1 MHSATGQIFYTQF
14 NPSKTEEIRRFFMK
28 KLLIGAAM
36 LAAVFA
42 FTGCLGDMGEGSKSG
57 TKFNKTM
64 IVDATTDTFM
74 KKAETAEVDEKP
86 AVLYRRYFSELSTSK
101 EVAAI
106 ETTITINKEESTETA
121 TTEKRKE
128 PVNAVVGLA
137 FDVHKSEEDV
147 YDFVIVGVKPVD
159 GYFYVERYKNVA
171 KAKANAGAT
180 DDGFDTTDG
189 ALATGDN
196 MEAIVG
202 GGSWSATPITF
213 TEDKDGNK
221 QFTVKIEQTTPK
233 TYDILINGKKVG
245 SYNGTVVNAEPV
257 ERNDGKDK
265 DTFAGVG
272 EFAVGGIGMYANC
285 PEGTKLKV
293 KYSSDKSK
301 TYGLFIDEE

>member
-1 MHSATGQIFYTQF
+1 
-14 NPSKTEEIRRFFMK
+14 MK

-42 FTGCLGDMGEGSKSG
+42 FTGCLQDMGEGSKSG

-74 KKAETAEVDEKP
+74 EKAEKAEVDEKP

-106 ETTITINKEESTETA
+106 ETTITINKEESIVTAPTTKGGKTE
-121 TTEKRKE
+121 
-128 PVNAVVGLA
+128 VNAVVGLA

-159 GYFYVERYKNVA
+159 GYYYVERYKNVA
-171 KAKANAGAT
+171 KDKAGAT

-189 ALATGDN
+189 ALATGKD

-202 GGSWSATPITF
+202 GGSWAANPITF
-213 TEDKDGNK
+213 TKDKDGNK
-221 QFTVKIEQTTPK
+221 QFTVKIEQNTPK

-245 SYNGTVVNAEPV
+245 SYEGTVVNTEPV
-257 ERNDGKDK
+257 ESNDGKDK
-265 DTFAGVG
+265 VTFADVG

>member
-1 MHSATGQIFYTQF
+1 
-14 NPSKTEEIRRFFMK
+14 MK

-42 FTGCLGDMGEGSKSG
+42 FTGCLQDMGEGSKSG

-74 KKAETAEVDEKP
+74 DKAAETEDNAI
-86 AVLYRRYFSELSTSK
+86 LYRRYFSELSTSK

-106 ETTITINKEESTETA
+106 ETTITINKEESIVTA
-121 TTEKRKE
+121 TTEKRE
-128 PVNAVVGLA
+128 DPLNAVVGLA

-147 YDFVIVGVKPVD
+147 YDFVVVGVKPVD
-159 GYFYVERYKNVA
+159 GKFYVERYKNVA
-171 KAKANAGAT
+171 KAKANAGDA

-202 GGSWSATPITF
+202 GGTWAKDPITF
-213 TEDKDGNK
+213 TEDKEGNK

-245 SYNGTVVNAEPV
+245 SCNGTVFNTEAVKS
-257 ERNDGKDK
+257 NDGKDK
-265 DTFAGVG
+265 DTFAEIGKW
-272 EFAVGGIGMYANC
+272 AVGGIGIYANC

>member
-1 MHSATGQIFYTQF
+1 
-14 NPSKTEEIRRFFMK
+14 MK

-74 KKAETAEVDEKP
+74 EKAEAAKNEKDEP

-106 ETTITINKEESTETA
+106 ETTITINKKESTETA
-121 TTEKRKE
+121 TTEKRKD

-159 GYFYVERYKNVA
+159 GYFYVERYTNIA
-171 KAKANAGAT
+171 KVKANAGET
-180 DDGFDTTDG
+180 DDGFDTTDSALG
-189 ALATGDN
+189 AYTAVVKEVDGWAAN
-196 MEAIVG
+196 
-202 GGSWSATPITF
+202 PITF

-245 SYNGTVVNAEPV
+245 SYNGTVVNTEPV
-257 ERNDGKDK
+257 ESNDGKDK
-265 DTFAGVG
+265 DTFAEVG

>member
-1 MHSATGQIFYTQF
+1 
-14 NPSKTEEIRRFFMK
+14 MK

-42 FTGCLGDMGEGSKSG
+42 FTGCLGDIGEGSKSG

-74 KKAETAEVDEKP
+74 KKAEKAEVDEKP

-106 ETTITINKEESTETA
+106 ETTITINKEESIETA
-121 TTEKRKE
+121 KTTKRDE
-128 PVNAVVGLA
+128 AVNAVVGLA

-159 GYFYVERYKNVA
+159 GYFYVERYTDIA
-171 KAKANAGAT
+171 KAKANAGET

-189 ALATGDN
+189 ALREVYTP
-196 MEAIVG
+196 IVTEVKG
-202 GGSWSATPITF
+202 WAANPITF

-257 ERNDGKDK
+257 ESNDGKDK
-265 DTFAGVG
+265 DTFADVG
-272 EFAVGGIGMYANC
+272 KWAVGGIGMYANC

-293 KYSSDKSK
+293 KYSSDKAK

>member
-1 MHSATGQIFYTQF
+1 
-14 NPSKTEEIRRFFMK
+14 MK

-42 FTGCLGDMGEGSKSG
+42 FTGCLGDIGEGSKSG
-57 TKFNKTM
+57 TKYNKTM

-74 KKAETAEVDEKP
+74 EKAEKAEVDEKP
-86 AVLYRRYFSELSTSK
+86 AILYRRYFSELSTSK

-106 ETTITINKEESTETA
+106 ETTITINKKESIETA
-121 TTEKRKE
+121 TTEKRDSA
-128 PVNAVVGLA
+128 VNAVVGLA
-137 FDVHKSEEDV
+137 FDVHKTEEDV

-159 GYFYVERYKNVA
+159 GYFYVERYTNIA
-171 KAKANAGAT
+171 KAKANAGET

-189 ALATGDN
+189 ALGAY
-196 MEAIVG
+196 
-202 GGSWSATPITF
+202 TPVVKEVNGWAANPIKFKT
-213 TEDKDGNK
+213 DKDGNK

-233 TYDILINGKKVG
+233 TYDILINDNKVG
-245 SYNGTVVNAEPV
+245 SYNGTVLNKEPV
-257 ERNDGKDK
+257 ESNDGKDK
-265 DTFAGVG
+265 DTFAQVG

>member
-1 MHSATGQIFYTQF
+1 
-14 NPSKTEEIRRFFMK
+14 MK

-74 KKAETAEVDEKP
+74 DLAAKTEDADKNGEQD
-86 AVLYRRYFSELSTSK
+86 VLYRRYFSELSTSK

-106 ETTITINKEESTETA
+106 ETTITINKEESIVTA
-121 TTEKRKE
+121 KTTKRDAA
-128 PVNAVVGLA
+128 VNAVVGLA

-159 GYFYVERYKNVA
+159 GKFYVERYENIA
-171 KAKANAGAT
+171 KDKANAGKS

-189 ALATGDN
+189 ALGAYK
-196 MEAIVG
+196 AIVEEEKDG
-202 GGSWSATPITF
+202 WYKDPITF

>member
-1 MHSATGQIFYTQF
+1 
-14 NPSKTEEIRRFFMK
+14 MK
-28 KLLIGAAM
+28 KLLVGAAM

-74 KKAETAEVDEKP
+74 DKAAETEDTDNDGKQDVM
-86 AVLYRRYFSELSTSK
+86 YRRYFSELSTSK

-106 ETTITINKEESTETA
+106 ETTITINKEESIVTA
-121 TTEKRKE
+121 TTEKRDDA
-128 PVNAVVGLA
+128 VNAVVGLA
-137 FDVHKSEEDV
+137 FDVHKTEEDV

-159 GYFYVERYKNVA
+159 GYYYVERYMNVA
-171 KAKANAGAT
+171 KAKANAGET
-180 DDGFDTTDG
+180 DDGFDTTDK
-189 ALATGDN
+189 ALATGKD

-202 GGSWSATPITF
+202 GGGWAKDSITF

-245 SYNGTVVNAEPV
+245 SYNGTVVNTEPV
-257 ERNDGKDK
+257 ESNDGKDK
-265 DTFAGVG
+265 DTFAEVG

>member
-1 MHSATGQIFYTQF
+1 
-14 NPSKTEEIRRFFMK
+14 MK

-42 FTGCLGDMGEGSKSG
+42 FTGCLQDMGEGSKSG

-74 KKAETAEVDEKP
+74 DLAAKTEDADKNGKQD
-86 AVLYRRYFSELSTSK
+86 VLYRRYFSELSTSK

-106 ETTITINKEESTETA
+106 ETTITINKKESIVTA
-121 TTEKRKE
+121 TTEKRDSA
-128 PVNAVVGLA
+128 VNAVVGLA

-159 GYFYVERYKNVA
+159 GYFYVERYENIA
-171 KAKANAGAT
+171 KAKANAGET

-189 ALATGDN
+189 SLGAYTPVVKEVEGWAAN
-196 MEAIVG
+196 
-202 GGSWSATPITF
+202 PITF

-265 DTFAGVG
+265 DTFAEVG

>member
-1 MHSATGQIFYTQF
+1 
-14 NPSKTEEIRRFFMK
+14 MK

-74 KKAETAEVDEKP
+74 EKAEKAEVDEKP
-86 AVLYRRYFSELSTSK
+86 AILYRRYFSELSTSK

-106 ETTITINKEESTETA
+106 ETTITINKEESIVTA
-121 TTEKRKE
+121 TTEKRKD

-137 FDVHKSEEDV
+137 FDVHKTEEDV

-159 GYFYVERYKNVA
+159 GYFYVERYTDIA
-171 KAKANAGAT
+171 KAKANAGET

-189 ALATGDN
+189 SLGAYTAVVKEVEGWAAN
-196 MEAIVG
+196 
-202 GGSWSATPITF
+202 PIKF

-233 TYDILINGKKVG
+233 TYDILINGEKVG
-245 SYNGTVVNAEPV
+245 SYNGTVVNTEPV
-257 ERNDGKDK
+257 ESNDGKDK
-265 DTFAGVG
+265 DTFAEVG

>member
-1 MHSATGQIFYTQF
+1 
-14 NPSKTEEIRRFFMK
+14 MK

-64 IVDATTDTFM
+64 IVNATTDTFM
-74 KKAETAEVDEKP
+74 EKAEKAEVDEKP

-106 ETTITINKEESTETA
+106 ETTITINKEDSIETA
-121 TTEKRKE
+121 KTTKRDE
-128 PVNAVVGLA
+128 AVNAVVGLV
-137 FDVHKSEEDV
+137 FDVHKTEEDV
-147 YDFVIVGVKPVD
+147 YDFVVVGVKPVD
-159 GYFYVERYKNVA
+159 GKFYVERYKNVA
-171 KAKANAGAT
+171 KAKAYAGET

-189 ALATGDN
+189 ALVTEEKDK
-196 MEAIVG
+196 EYIVG
-202 GGSWSATPITF
+202 GGSWAANPITF

-221 QFTVKIEQTTPK
+221 QFTVKIEQNTPK
-233 TYDILINGKKVG
+233 TYDILINGKTVG

-265 DTFAGVG
+265 NTFAEVG

>member
-1 MHSATGQIFYTQF
+1 
-14 NPSKTEEIRRFFMK
+14 MK

-64 IVDATTDTFM
+64 IVNATTDTFM
-74 KKAETAEVDEKP
+74 DKAEKAEVDEKP
-86 AVLYRRYFSELSTSK
+86 AILYRRYFSELSTSK

-106 ETTITINKEESTETA
+106 ETTITINKKESIETA
-121 TTEKRKE
+121 KTTKREK

-137 FDVHKSEEDV
+137 FDVHKSKEDV

-159 GYFYVERYKNVA
+159 GYFYVERYTDIA
-171 KAKANAGAT
+171 KAKANAGET

-189 ALATGDN
+189 SLGAYTAVVKEVEGWAAN
-196 MEAIVG
+196 
-202 GGSWSATPITF
+202 PIKF

-233 TYDILINGKKVG
+233 TYDILINGEKVG
-245 SYNGTVVNAEPV
+245 SYNGTVVNTEPV
-257 ERNDGKDK
+257 ESNDGKDK
-265 DTFAGVG
+265 DTFAEVG